1 MSTSNFITINMGVVD
16 SEAYVHYG
24 DQRIR
29 HMWEGSNV
37 NGDKNNSEGEGEG
50 ILFGA
55 QIRVYRRKKV
65 ERVWKGDMIQWGED
79 DMRYFLK
86 RWVFRLQKKVR
97 SNWRGKK
104 KKKKKISLPS
114 GKRAGMESS
123 SVYVGWWTDCREE
136 RAELLL
142 KKVDNCRRD
151 VSSLKSRGVCNQGVF
166 LCILSQ
172 NWFYHNA
179 QLRTTTLMLSC
190 VSPPHGLDV
199 TWNTLLSRSSDG
211 RKTHLRSITYSVWV
225 LCRGQ
230 QTSRH

>member
-1 MSTSNFITINMGVVD
+1 MSTNNLITINMGVVH

-24 DQRIR
+24 DLRIT
-29 HMWEGSNV
+29 HMWEGSDV
-37 NGDKNNSEGEGEG
+37 NGDKNNNEGEEEG

-104 KKKKKISLPS
+104 KKISLPS

-142 KKVDNCRRD
+142 KKVDDFRRD
-151 VSSLKSRGVCNQGVF
+151 VSSLKSRRVCNQGV
-166 LCILSQ
+166 LCAC
-172 NWFYHNA
+172 F
-179 QLRTTTLMLSC
+179 C
-190 VSPPHGLDV
+190 VYSPKYD
-199 TWNTLLSRSSDG
+199 
-211 RKTHLRSITYSVWV
+211 SITPPKYRPPPCSYVSLHLMALTWHETHS
-225 LCRGQ
+225 CRGVPMAE
-230 QTSRH
+230 RHISDQ